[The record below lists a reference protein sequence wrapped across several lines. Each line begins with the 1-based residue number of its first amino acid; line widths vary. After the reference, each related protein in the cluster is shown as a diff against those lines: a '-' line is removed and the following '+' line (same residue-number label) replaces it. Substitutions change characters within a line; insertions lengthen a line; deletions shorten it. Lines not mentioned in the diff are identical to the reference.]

1 LIMMATAHLPEKTEL
16 LEPGVKISGFIKWSS
31 KKTLSRWASALA
43 VFSAIQPAEDSFY
56 RFSRLQSNFAFS
68 QMSPQRC
75 SLFRAMLSPTRR
87 GVAFRVVAPADID
100 AWNCF
105 RS

>member
-1 LIMMATAHLPEKTEL
+1 MMAIAHLPEKTEL

-31 KKTLSRWASALA
+31 KMTLSRWASALA

-68 QMSPQRC
+68 QMSP
-75 SLFRAMLSPTRR
+75 
-87 GVAFRVVAPADID
+87 
-100 AWNCF
+100 
-105 RS
+105 